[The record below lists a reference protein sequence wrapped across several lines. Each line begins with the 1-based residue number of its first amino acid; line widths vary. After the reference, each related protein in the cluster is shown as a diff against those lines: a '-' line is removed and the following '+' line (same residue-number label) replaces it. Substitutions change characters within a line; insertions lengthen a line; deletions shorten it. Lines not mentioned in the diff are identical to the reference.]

1 MYDPVPNSNPLSRK
15 INKILDMRLE
25 SDKELVEAMKSLSL
39 FFGDN
44 SLRNRKNLKSVIERR
59 GLKISQEFL
68 GEFKVLKEQIDAIRG
83 EVQNM
88 SDCCEE
94 MTDRLKSAK
103 TQTASLISNTSELRK
118 EGRRIDMRQQAATTF
133 IEKFQLTPT
142 QQQTLRAAPTDPLD
156 ATFFDALERVQEI
169 HSKVKILLRSNQQT
183 AGLEIMEEMALHQEA
198 GYERLYRW
206 GQQQTRSLT
215 QDEVDV
221 GNVLQRAMQ
230 ALSER
235 PVLFR
240 YTLDEYATARRSTT
254 VRGFIDALTR
264 GNRNQSQPRPI
275 ELHSHD
281 PLRYVGDMAA
291 WLHQC
296 AATERENLNQLVKKC
311 SEHLVAP
318 HKREMMQ
325 KILEGVCRPLKLRI
339 EQILVAEPGPV
350 VLYKLANLLQFYHQ
364 TIQQIVLSNATELP
378 KNTDSV
384 SQEKY
389 TENDLLETLE
399 ELQSLCKKMFFNS
412 LSFMSQ
418 KFTSNVVQPPS
429 DLSAN
434 VTLSSALKLLRE
446 ILSIQDGNVAP
457 METRKKDFQTVL
469 ATILDPLLQNCS
481 LSASHLSMADMS
493 VYMINSLQGINN
505 TLAFYEYG
513 VDTRLE
519 MIQAQIDAHS
529 ATLCNEQAA
538 FVLTRGGLG
547 TVYSICEK
555 WKAGSPEKLSAAP
568 GMDPESVASS
578 MIQFDNYLSQA
589 DGHNLHQFTLLTSP
603 IIRDKIIKKS
613 RELVL
618 ESYITV
624 YNTIEANQYENK
636 ETILRRTPEQ
646 IKSLLC

>member
-1 MYDPVPNSNPLSRK
+1 MLSETVPQSNPLSRK

-68 GEFKVLKEQIDAIRG
+68 GDFKILKEQVDAIRA

-94 MTDRLKSAK
+94 MSDRLKSAK
-103 TQTASLISNTSELRK
+103 IQTASLISNTSDLRK
-118 EGRRIDMRQQAATTF
+118 EGRRIEMRQQAATTF
-133 IEKFQLTPT
+133 IEKFQLTPC
-142 QQQTLRAAPTDPLD
+142 QQQTLRAAPTDALND
-156 ATFFDALERVQEI
+156 TFFDALERVQEI

-215 QDEVDV
+215 QDEVEV
-221 GNVLQRAMQ
+221 GTVLQRAMQ

-264 GNRNQSQPRPI
+264 GSRDQSQPRPI

-318 HKREMMQ
+318 HKRDMMQ

-350 VLYKLANLLQFYHQ
+350 VLYKLSNLLQFYHQ
-364 TIQQIVLSNATELP
+364 TIKQIVHTPSTIDLP
-378 KNTDSV
+378 KG
-384 SQEKY
+384 QESTNPEKF
-389 TENDLLETLE
+389 TQHDLLETLE
-399 ELQSLCKKMFFNS
+399 
-412 LSFMSQ
+412 
-418 KFTSNVVQPPS
+418 V
-429 DLSAN
+429 
-434 VTLSSALKLLRE
+434 R
-446 ILSIQDGNVAP
+446 LSIV
-457 METRKKDFQTVL
+457 
-469 ATILDPLLQNCS
+469 PLYVYRITYCRS
-481 LSASHLSMADMS
+481 CKVSAKRCFSIH
-493 VYMINSLQGINN
+493 Y
-505 TLAFYEYG
+505 
-513 VDTRLE
+513 
-519 MIQAQIDAHS
+519 HS
-529 ATLCNEQAA
+529 C
-538 FVLTRGGLG
+538 R
-547 TVYSICEK
+547 
-555 WKAGSPEKLSAAP
+555 
-568 GMDPESVASS
+568 
-578 MIQFDNYLSQA
+578 
-589 DGHNLHQFTLLTSP
+589 
-603 IIRDKIIKKS
+603 
-613 RELVL
+613 
-618 ESYITV
+618 
-624 YNTIEANQYENK
+624 
-636 ETILRRTPEQ
+636 
-646 IKSLLC
+646 KSLPPMLSHRPPI